1 MNFVLIVC
9 TIYSKISPSP
19 SLPQIYLNWGM
30 KITGFTSPYSW
41 PQMVRIK
48 SQNWLEFQSDTKN
61 WLPTISES
69 WRVLNFI
76 WDEIEKGFSN
86 KYTKSLTQKKYMQM
100 NLILYSPDFVFPIP
114 FKRPQTIR
122 FPWKGINKRIRL
134 FEKEA
139 LTDLILVCI
148 WNAGFAIQT
157 PYVTLRGA
165 WTYKWPVKVST
176 RVFNINKFR

>member
-1 MNFVLIVC
+1 MAKKNAKLFSFIFKPLTITFSTLCMNFVLIVC
-9 TIYSKISPSP
+9 TIYSKISSSP

-48 SQNWLEFQSDTKN
+48 SQHWLEFQSDTKN
-61 WLPTISES
+61 WLPPISES

-100 NLILYSPDFVFPIP
+100 NLIPYSPDFVFPIP

-139 LTDLILVCI
+139 LKDLILVYGML
-148 WNAGFAIQT
+148 ASQFKR
-157 PYVTLRGA
+157 LM
-165 WTYKWPVKVST
+165 
-176 RVFNINKFR
+176 